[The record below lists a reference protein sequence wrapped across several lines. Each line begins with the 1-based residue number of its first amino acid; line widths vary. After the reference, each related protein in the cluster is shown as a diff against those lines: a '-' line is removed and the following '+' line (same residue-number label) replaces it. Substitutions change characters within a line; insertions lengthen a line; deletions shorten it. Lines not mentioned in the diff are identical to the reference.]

1 MASSSLANFLDKA
14 TALAYCRNMKS
25 WSDNSTI
32 LPSNKYLDQDL
43 SLFDS
48 KSKKINSIG
57 RLNKKIQIYV
67 CGITPYDSAHLGH
80 AFTYLTFDLVIRTLR
95 FIGKQTNYVQNITD
109 IDDPLF
115 ERARKTGVNWQSIVD
130 SQLNIYRSDMSA
142 LNILPPDHFVGVMEN
157 MELIISRI
165 GQSISNDL
173 SYQLGSE
180 WYFKTEPEKLSKLVS
195 DVPNDELLVMA
206 KERGCDTDRPGKV
219 NPLDPI
225 IWKASKDDEPNWK
238 EEFGAGRPG
247 WHIQCISL
255 ANEYAQLPLDIQ
267 GGGKDL
273 IFPHHS
279 MSEEQN
285 SALGFGELALNYC
298 HVGMVSY
305 QGSKMSKS
313 KGNLVF
319 VHQLMAE
326 GISPMV
332 IRLILMQ
339 HHWTSDWEY
348 KKELVDISKSLYTEL
363 SQKFKGKFISQT
375 DQDKIIKII
384 LNNLDVPKV
393 LSFLK
398 EIKPLTE
405 SSNNVSIDLVLETL
419 LGLKLED
426 VAA

>member
-1 MASSSLANFLDKA
+1 M
-14 TALAYCRNMKS
+14 
-25 WSDNSTI
+25 
-32 LPSNKYLDQDL
+32 
-43 SLFDS
+43 FDS
-48 KSKKINSIG
+48 KLQQNNEIG
-57 RLNKKIQIYV
+57 RNGKKVQIYV

-80 AFTYLTFDLVIRTLR
+80 AFTYLTFDLVIRALN
-95 FIGKQTNYVQNITD
+95 FIGRETNYVQNITD

-115 ERARKTGVNWQSIVD
+115 ERARISGTNWQSIVD
-130 SQLNIYRSDMSA
+130 SQMDIYRTDMSA

-165 GQSISNDL
+165 GETISKDL
-173 SYQLGSE
+173 SYQIGTE
-180 WYFKTEPEKLSKLVS
+180 WYFKTDSKNLSKLVS
-195 DVPNDELLVMA
+195 SVPNNELVAMA
-206 KERGCDTDRPGKV
+206 KERGCDTDRQGKV

-238 EEFGAGRPG
+238 QDFGTGRPG

-255 ANEYAQLPLDIQ
+255 ANKYAELPLDIQ

-285 SALGFGELALNYC
+285 AALGFGELALNFC

-319 VHQLMAE
+319 VHQLIDE

-332 IRLILMQ
+332 IRLALMS
-339 HHWTSDWEY
+339 HHWRSDWEY
-348 KKELVDISKSLYTEL
+348 TKELIDESKELYSEL
-363 SQKFKGKFISQT
+363 SKKFNGKFIRQI
-375 DQDKIIKII
+375 DQDKVIEIM
-384 LNNLDVPKV
+384 LNDLDAPKV

-398 EIKPLTE
+398 EAKPL
-405 SSNNVSIDLVLETL
+405 SDSQNNVSIDLLLEAL

-426 VAA
+426 VA

>member
-1 MASSSLANFLDKA
+1 M
-14 TALAYCRNMKS
+14 
-25 WSDNSTI
+25 
-32 LPSNKYLDQDL
+32 
-43 SLFDS
+43 FDS
-48 KSKKINSIG
+48 KSQQNNEIG
-57 RLNKKIQIYV
+57 RNGKKVQIYV

-80 AFTYLTFDLVIRTLR
+80 AFTYLTFDLVIRALN
-95 FIGKQTNYVQNITD
+95 FIGRETNYVQNITD

-115 ERARKTGVNWQSIVD
+115 ERARISGTNWQSIVD
-130 SQLNIYRSDMSA
+130 SQMDIYRTDMTA

-157 MELIISRI
+157 MDLIISRI
-165 GQSISNDL
+165 GETISKDL
-173 SYQLGSE
+173 SYQIGTE
-180 WYFKTEPEKLSKLVS
+180 WYFKTDAENLSKLVAS
-195 DVPNDELLVMA
+195 VPNNELVAMA
-206 KERGCDTDRPGKV
+206 KERGCDTDRQGKV

-238 EEFGAGRPG
+238 EDFGTGRPG

-255 ANEYAQLPLDIQ
+255 ANKYAQLPLDIQ

-285 SALGFGELALNYC
+285 AALGFGELALNYC

-319 VHQLMAE
+319 VHQLIDE

-332 IRLILMQ
+332 IRLALMS
-339 HHWTSDWEY
+339 HHWRSDWEY
-348 KKELVDISKSLYTEL
+348 TKKLIDESKQLYIEL
-363 SQKFKGKFISQT
+363 SEKFNGKFISQI
-375 DQDKIIKII
+375 DQDKVIEIMLKD
-384 LNNLDVPKV
+384 LDAPKV

-398 EIKPLTE
+398 EVKPLSE
-405 SSNNVSIDLVLETL
+405 SQNNVSIDLLLEAL

-426 VAA
+426 VA

>member
-1 MASSSLANFLDKA
+1 M
-14 TALAYCRNMKS
+14 
-25 WSDNSTI
+25 
-32 LPSNKYLDQDL
+32 
-43 SLFDS
+43 FDS
-48 KSKKINSIG
+48 KLQQNNEIG
-57 RLNKKIQIYV
+57 RNGKKVQIYV

-80 AFTYLTFDLVIRTLR
+80 AFTYLTFDLVIRALN
-95 FIGKQTNYVQNITD
+95 FIGRETNYVQNITD

-115 ERARKTGVNWQSIVD
+115 ERARISGTNWQSIVD
-130 SQLNIYRSDMSA
+130 SQMDIYRTDMSA

-165 GQSISNDL
+165 GETISKDL
-173 SYQLGSE
+173 SYQIGTE
-180 WYFKTEPEKLSKLVS
+180 WYFKTDSENLSKLVAS
-195 DVPNDELLVMA
+195 VPNSELVAMA
-206 KERGCDTDRPGKV
+206 KERGCDTDRQGKV

-238 EEFGAGRPG
+238 QDFGTGRPG

-255 ANEYAQLPLDIQ
+255 ANKYAELPLDIQ

-285 SALGFGELALNYC
+285 AALGFGELALNYC

-319 VHQLMAE
+319 VHQLIDE

-332 IRLILMQ
+332 IRLALVS
-339 HHWTSDWEY
+339 HHWRSDWEY
-348 KKELVDISKSLYTEL
+348 TKDLIEESKEFYSEL
-363 SQKFKGKFISQT
+363 SKKFKGKFISQV
-375 DQDKIIKII
+375 DQDKVIEIM
-384 LNNLDVPKV
+384 LNDLDAPEV

-398 EIKPLTE
+398 EVKPL
-405 SSNNVSIDLVLETL
+405 SDSQNNVSIDLLLEAL

-426 VAA
+426 VA

>member
-1 MASSSLANFLDKA
+1 
-14 TALAYCRNMKS
+14 MKS
-25 WSDNSTI
+25 WPSKSITHS
-32 LPSNKYLDQDL
+32 SNKYKND
-43 SLFDS
+43 SLFMFDS
-48 KSKKINSIG
+48 KSQQNIAIG
-57 RLNKKIQIYV
+57 RNGKKVQIYV

-80 AFTYLTFDLVIRTLR
+80 AFTYLTFDLVIRALN
-95 FIGKQTNYVQNITD
+95 FIGRETNYVQNITD

-115 ERARKTGVNWQSIVD
+115 ERARVSGTNWQSIVD
-130 SQLNIYRSDMSA
+130 SQMDIYRTDMTA

-165 GQSISNDL
+165 GETISKDL
-173 SYQLGSE
+173 SYQLGTE
-180 WYFKTEPEKLSKLVS
+180 WYFKTESENLSKLVAL
-195 DVPNDELLVMA
+195 VPNNELVAMA
-206 KERGCDTDRPGKV
+206 KERGCDTDRQGKV
-219 NPLDPI
+219 NALDPI

-238 EEFGAGRPG
+238 EDFGTGRPG

-255 ANEYAQLPLDIQ
+255 ANKYAELPLDLQ

-285 SALGFGELALNYC
+285 AALGFGELALNYC

-319 VHQLMAE
+319 VHQLIDE

-332 IRLILMQ
+332 IRLALMS
-339 HHWTSDWEY
+339 HHWRSDWEY
-348 KKELVDISKSLYTEL
+348 TKVLIDDSREFYSEL
-363 SQKFKGKFISQT
+363 SKKFKGKFIGQI
-375 DQDKIIKII
+375 DQDKIIEIM
-384 LNNLDVPKV
+384 LNDLDAPKV

-398 EIKPLTE
+398 EVKPLSE
-405 SSNNVSIDLVLETL
+405 SQSNVSIDLLLEAL

-426 VAA
+426 VA

>member
-1 MASSSLANFLDKA
+1 
-14 TALAYCRNMKS
+14 MKS
-25 WSDNSTI
+25 WPSKSITHS
-32 LPSNKYLDQDL
+32 SNKYKND
-43 SLFDS
+43 SLFMFDS
-48 KSKKINSIG
+48 KSQQNNEIG
-57 RLNKKIQIYV
+57 RNGKKVQIYV

-80 AFTYLTFDLVIRTLR
+80 AFTYLTFDLVIRALN
-95 FIGKQTNYVQNITD
+95 FIGRETNYVQNITD

-115 ERARKTGVNWQSIVD
+115 ERARISGANWQSIVD
-130 SQLNIYRSDMSA
+130 SQMDIYRADMSA

-157 MELIISRI
+157 MDLIISRI
-165 GQSISNDL
+165 GETISKDL
-173 SYQLGSE
+173 SYQIGTE
-180 WYFKTEPEKLSKLVS
+180 WYFKTEADNLSKLVAS
-195 DVPNDELLVMA
+195 VPNNELVAMA
-206 KERGCDTDRPGKV
+206 KERGCDTDRQGKV

-238 EEFGAGRPG
+238 EDFGTGRPG

-255 ANEYAQLPLDIQ
+255 ANKYAQLPLDIQ

-285 SALGFGELALNYC
+285 AALGFGELALNYC

-319 VHQLMAE
+319 VHQLIDE
-326 GISPMV
+326 GISPLV
-332 IRLILMQ
+332 IRLALMS
-339 HHWTSDWEY
+339 HHWRSDWEY
-348 KKELVDISKSLYTEL
+348 TKKLIDESKQLYSEL
-363 SQKFKGKFISQT
+363 SEKFNGKFINQI
-375 DQDKIIKII
+375 DQNKVIEIMLKD
-384 LNNLDVPKV
+384 LDAPKV

-398 EIKPLTE
+398 EVKPLSE
-405 SSNNVSIDLVLETL
+405 SQNNVSIDLLLEAL

-426 VAA
+426 VA

>member
-1 MASSSLANFLDKA
+1 M
-14 TALAYCRNMKS
+14 
-25 WSDNSTI
+25 
-32 LPSNKYLDQDL
+32 
-43 SLFDS
+43 FDS
-48 KSKKINSIG
+48 KSQQNNEIG
-57 RLNKKIQIYV
+57 RNGKKVQIYV

-80 AFTYLTFDLVIRTLR
+80 AFTYLTFDLVIRALN
-95 FIGKQTNYVQNITD
+95 FIGRETNYVQNITD

-115 ERARKTGVNWQSIVD
+115 ERARTSGTNWQSIVD
-130 SQLNIYRSDMSA
+130 SQMDIYRTDMTA
-142 LNILPPDHFVGVMEN
+142 LNIFPPDHFVGVMEN
-157 MELIISRI
+157 MDLIISRI
-165 GQSISNDL
+165 GETISKDL
-173 SYQLGSE
+173 SYQIGTE
-180 WYFKTEPEKLSKLVS
+180 WYFKTDSENLSKLVAS
-195 DVPNDELLVMA
+195 VTNNELVAMA
-206 KERGCDTDRPGKV
+206 KERGCDTDRQGKV

-238 EEFGAGRPG
+238 EDFGTGRPG

-255 ANEYAQLPLDIQ
+255 ANKYAQLPLDIQ

-285 SALGFGELALNYC
+285 AALGFGELALNYC

-319 VHQLMAE
+319 VHQLIDE

-332 IRLILMQ
+332 IRLALMS
-339 HHWTSDWEY
+339 HHWRSDWEY
-348 KKELVDISKSLYTEL
+348 TKELIDEAKELYSEL
-363 SQKFKGKFISQT
+363 SEKFNGKFISQI
-375 DQDKIIKII
+375 DQDKIIEITLKD
-384 LNNLDVPKV
+384 LDAPKV

-398 EIKPLTE
+398 EAKPL
-405 SSNNVSIDLVLETL
+405 SDSQNNVSIDLLLEAL

-426 VAA
+426 VA

>member
-1 MASSSLANFLDKA
+1 M
-14 TALAYCRNMKS
+14 
-25 WSDNSTI
+25 
-32 LPSNKYLDQDL
+32 
-43 SLFDS
+43 FDS
-48 KSKKINSIG
+48 KLQQNNEIG
-57 RLNKKIQIYV
+57 RNGKKVQIYV

-80 AFTYLTFDLVIRTLR
+80 AFTYLTFDLVIRALN
-95 FIGKQTNYVQNITD
+95 FIGRETNYVQNITD

-115 ERARKTGVNWQSIVD
+115 ERARISGTNWQSIVD
-130 SQLNIYRSDMSA
+130 SQMDIYRTDMSA

-165 GQSISNDL
+165 GETISKDL
-173 SYQLGSE
+173 SYQIGTE
-180 WYFKTEPEKLSKLVS
+180 WYFKTDSKNLSKLVS
-195 DVPNDELLVMA
+195 SVPNNELVAMA
-206 KERGCDTDRPGKV
+206 KERGCDTDRQGKV

-238 EEFGAGRPG
+238 QDFGTGRPG

-255 ANEYAQLPLDIQ
+255 ANKYAELPLDIQ

-285 SALGFGELALNYC
+285 AALGFGELALNYC

-319 VHQLMAE
+319 VHQLIDE

-332 IRLILMQ
+332 IRLALVS
-339 HHWTSDWEY
+339 HHWRSDWEY
-348 KKELVDISKSLYTEL
+348 TKELIDESKELYSEL
-363 SQKFKGKFISQT
+363 SKKFNGKFIRQI
-375 DQDKIIKII
+375 DQDKVIEIM
-384 LNNLDVPKV
+384 LNDLDAPKV

-398 EIKPLTE
+398 EAKPL
-405 SSNNVSIDLVLETL
+405 SDSQNNVSIDLLLEAL

-426 VAA
+426 VA

>member
-1 MASSSLANFLDKA
+1 M
-14 TALAYCRNMKS
+14 
-25 WSDNSTI
+25 
-32 LPSNKYLDQDL
+32 
-43 SLFDS
+43 FDS
-48 KSKKINSIG
+48 KSQQNNEIG
-57 RLNKKIQIYV
+57 RNGKKVQIYV

-80 AFTYLTFDLVIRTLR
+80 AFTYLTFDLVIRALN
-95 FIGKQTNYVQNITD
+95 FIGRETNYVQNITD

-115 ERARKTGVNWQSIVD
+115 ERARISGTNWQSIVD
-130 SQLNIYRSDMSA
+130 SQMDIYRTDMTA

-157 MELIISRI
+157 MDLIISRI
-165 GQSISNDL
+165 GETISKDL
-173 SYQLGSE
+173 SYQIGTE
-180 WYFKTEPEKLSKLVS
+180 WYFKTDAENLSKLVAS
-195 DVPNDELLVMA
+195 VPKNELVAMA
-206 KERGCDTDRPGKV
+206 KERGCDTDRQGKV
-219 NPLDPI
+219 NALDPI

-238 EEFGAGRPG
+238 EDFGTGRPG

-255 ANEYAQLPLDIQ
+255 ANKYAQLPLDIQ

-285 SALGFGELALNYC
+285 AALGFGELALNYC

-319 VHQLMAE
+319 VHQLIDE

-332 IRLILMQ
+332 IRLALMS
-339 HHWTSDWEY
+339 HHWRSDWEY
-348 KKELVDISKSLYTEL
+348 TKELNDEAKELYSEL
-363 SQKFKGKFISQT
+363 SEKFNGKFISQI
-375 DQDKIIKII
+375 DQDKIIEIMLKD
-384 LNNLDVPKV
+384 LDAPKV

-398 EIKPLTE
+398 EVKPLSE
-405 SSNNVSIDLVLETL
+405 SQNNVSIDLLLEAL

-426 VAA
+426 VA

>member
-1 MASSSLANFLDKA
+1 M
-14 TALAYCRNMKS
+14 
-25 WSDNSTI
+25 
-32 LPSNKYLDQDL
+32 
-43 SLFDS
+43 FDS
-48 KSKKINSIG
+48 KLQQNNEIG
-57 RLNKKIQIYV
+57 RNGKKVQIYV

-80 AFTYLTFDLVIRTLR
+80 AFTYLTFDLVIRALN
-95 FIGKQTNYVQNITD
+95 FIGRETNYVQNITD

-115 ERARKTGVNWQSIVD
+115 ERARISGTNWQSIVD
-130 SQLNIYRSDMSA
+130 SQMDIYRTDMSA

-165 GQSISNDL
+165 GETISKDL
-173 SYQLGSE
+173 SYQIGTE
-180 WYFKTEPEKLSKLVS
+180 WYFKTDSENLSKLIS
-195 DVPNDELLVMA
+195 SVPNSELVSMA
-206 KERGCDTDRPGKV
+206 KERGCDTDRQGKV

-238 EEFGAGRPG
+238 QDFGTGRPG

-255 ANEYAQLPLDIQ
+255 ANKYAELPLDIQ

-285 SALGFGELALNYC
+285 AALGFGELALNYC

-319 VHQLMAE
+319 VHQLIDE
-326 GISPMV
+326 GILPMV
-332 IRLILMQ
+332 IRLALMS
-339 HHWTSDWEY
+339 HHWRSDWEY
-348 KKELVDISKSLYTEL
+348 TKELIDESKELYSEL
-363 SQKFKGKFISQT
+363 SKKFKGKFISQI
-375 DQDKIIKII
+375 DQDKVIEIM
-384 LNNLDVPKV
+384 LNDLDAPKV

-398 EIKPLTE
+398 EAKPL
-405 SSNNVSIDLVLETL
+405 SDSQNNVSIDLLLEAL

-426 VAA
+426 VA